1 MQANED
7 PYVLVLYYSRHGST
21 AAMEE
26 QVGEGVNRVRGLRAL
41 VRTVPEVFDGI
52 AQDRRGQSSVAQP
65 EVPETGPLYC
75 SQEELA
81 GCAGL
86 IIGSPTRFGNMAAP
100 LKYFVDNTTALWL
113 SASLVGKPAGV
124 FSSTSSMHG
133 GNEATLL
140 SMMLPLLHH
149 GMLLLGLP
157 YSEKAL
163 HATRSRSEERRVGGE
178 GGSGGGGC
186 PGASGGGW
194 DTRRKTRGCARRS
207 RRAGRRAQWGGR
219 RR

>member
-21 AAMEE
+21 AAMAE

-65 EVPETGPLYC
+65 AVPETGPLYC

-113 SASLVGKPAGV
+113 SASLAGKPAGV

-163 HATRSRSEERRVGGE
+163 HETRSGGTPYGPSHVAGLSGAGTLSTHETQLCLALGERIATLAHRL
-178 GGSGGGGC
+178 
-186 PGASGGGW
+186 
-194 DTRRKTRGCARRS
+194 T
-207 RRAGRRAQWGGR
+207 
-219 RR
+219 

>member
-21 AAMEE
+21 AAMAE

-65 EVPETGPLYC
+65 AVPETGPLYC

-149 GMLLLGLP
+149 GMLLLGIP

-163 HATRSRSEERRVGGE
+163 HETH
-178 GGSGGGGC
+178 SGGTPYGPSHVAGLS
-186 PGASGGGW
+186 GAGNLSTHETQLCLALGERIA
-194 DTRRKTRGCARRS
+194 TLAHRLT
-207 RRAGRRAQWGGR
+207 
-219 RR
+219 

>member
-21 AAMEE
+21 AAMAE

-52 AQDRRGQSSVAQP
+52 AQGRRGQSSVAQP
-65 EVPETGPLYC
+65 AVPETGPLYC

-149 GMLLLGLP
+149 GMLLLGIP

-163 HATRSRSEERRVGGE
+163 HETRSGGTPYGPSHVAGLSGAGNLSTHETQLCLALGERIATLAHRL
-178 GGSGGGGC
+178 
-186 PGASGGGW
+186 
-194 DTRRKTRGCARRS
+194 T
-207 RRAGRRAQWGGR
+207 
-219 RR
+219 

>member
-21 AAMEE
+21 AAMAE

-52 AQDRRGQSSVAQP
+52 AQDRRGQSSGAQP
-65 EVPETGPLYC
+65 AVPETGPLYC

-81 GCAGL
+81 RCAGL

-163 HATRSRSEERRVGGE
+163 HETRSGGTPYGPSHVAGLSGAGNLSTHETQLCLALGERIATLAHRL
-178 GGSGGGGC
+178 
-186 PGASGGGW
+186 
-194 DTRRKTRGCARRS
+194 T
-207 RRAGRRAQWGGR
+207 
-219 RR
+219 